1 MTAPR
6 IQRRLAAILAADVV
20 GYSRLMPV
28 DEEAT
33 LDRLKVLW
41 RDILLFAGDHARAED
56 RVLRALRINP
66 LPAAWYDMAQGKIQY
81 ARRRYHDAVTT
92 RRHPETYRSASRR
105 YLAAALA
112 QMGQEADARAEAALS
127 MASSPGFSI
136 RHWVGATEH
145 NDAAT
150 LVHFVEGYR
159 KAGLP
164 G

>member
-1 MTAPR
+1 MTHPR

-20 GYSRLMPV
+20 GYSRLMPA
-28 DEEAT
+28 DEEAA

-56 RVLRALRINP
+56 LVLRALRINP
-66 LPAAWYDMAQGKIQY
+66 LPAAWNDMAQGKIQY

-92 RRHPETYRSASRR
+92 RRHPFTCRSASRR
-105 YLAAALA
+105 YLAASLA
-112 QMGQEADARAEAALS
+112 QTGEAAEARTGAALH
-127 MASSPGFSI
+127 MASNPGFSI

-145 NDAAT
+145 KDAAT
-150 LVHFVEGYR
+150 LAHFVEGYR